1 MTWPPGTMRGRMAD
15 VMRTVPDGG
24 SQVVFMGEITWY
36 VTSHASHVMRHV
48 AHVTLTCH
56 ASRVTR
62 HESRTLQSLTMHVA
76 AQSGASNVLV
86 EGVALKRNPCVTRD
100 A

>member
-1 MTWPPGTMRGRMAD
+1 MRGRMAD

-36 VTSHASHVMRHV
+36 VTSHASHVMCHV
-48 AHVTLTCH
+48 AHVTRHTSH
-56 ASRVTR
+56 VTR
-62 HESRTLQSLTMHVA
+62 HTSHVTRHASRTLQSLTMHVA